1 MRHSLP
7 RIGPPC
13 DGTRSIDPP
22 LSAGGRV
29 ADRAAMRRGTAGER
43 DGSATISKGGCIGG
57 ASPQF
62 NVVRCRV
69 LIGNSLLT
77 DPALRSRRL
86 VAAGIATPLAGAA
99 YHAAPPSATPA
110 DASWPLVV
118 ADNPGRGPLPPTP
131 QCGALAP
138 TSACIAWPMP
148 STLRWNIGKMRWM
161 MRPVCVPVGLVVGVD
176 PDAAL
181 EVLGEAA

>member
-1 MRHSLP
+1 
-7 RIGPPC
+7 
-13 DGTRSIDPP
+13 
-22 LSAGGRV
+22 
-29 ADRAAMRRGTAGER
+29 MRRGTAGER